1 MNVENSPGTGAVLP
15 LLPHCGKGFEE
26 IAGCAWLMLKY
37 IEARQLAFKTAGRFI
52 SKEEFLAAPQYSI
65 AVTPLTLVFLMQN
78 RMSYA
83 NLILSGPPAQ
93 NASPIGSARGASPRG
108 SARGGA
114 QPVLPNRKKQVR
126 ELRIA
131 NPETLNPSS

>member
-1 MNVENSPGTGAVLP
+1 MLP
-15 LLPHCGKGFEE
+15 LLPHCGNGFEE

-37 IEARQLAFKTAGRFI
+37 TEARQLAFKTAGRFI

-93 NASPIGSARGASPRG
+93 SASPIGSARGGVP
-108 SARGGA
+108 
-114 QPVLPNRKKQVR
+114 PVLPNTKRQVR